1 MAKTRRRRQEGED
14 KKEKTRRRRQEGED
28 KKEKTRRRRQEG
40 EDKKEKIR
48 RRRQGE
54 DKKGEAKRVMT
65 SVSVIGADYV
75 YKAGL
80 PPLFPSSSCSL

>member
-1 MAKTRRRRQEGED
+1 MNGED
-14 KKEKTRRRRQEGED
+14 KKKKT
-28 KKEKTRRRRQEG
+28 
-40 EDKKEKIR
+40 R

-54 DKKGEAKRVMT
+54 DKKGEAKRVMA
-65 SVSVIGADYV
+65 SVSVIGADCA